1 MKDKVKNIVRGSL
14 RVADKI
20 ITSGII
26 YNIKDEN
33 GAEKGKLDK
42 PKGVRDFAA
51 WGVLVFGYLE
61 EILSF
66 IGKLN

>member
-42 PKGVRDFAA
+42 PKGVGILQLGAF
-51 WGVLVFGYLE
+51 WYLD
-61 EILSF
+61 I
-66 IGKLN
+66 